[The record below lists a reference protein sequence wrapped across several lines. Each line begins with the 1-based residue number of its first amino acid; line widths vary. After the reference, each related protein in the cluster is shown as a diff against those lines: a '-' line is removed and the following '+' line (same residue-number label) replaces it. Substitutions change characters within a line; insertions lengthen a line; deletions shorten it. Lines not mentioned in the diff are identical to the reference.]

1 MTSFNGWIFKSITR
15 LGHNYWVFHNRF
27 RTFFHANKSIFD
39 VLFLLIYT
47 LEQLGL
53 FVFSIY
59 FNAHVI
65 LITGLSILFI
75 LTTLSIDKICME
87 SRYKELERTQH
98 QQEVHITK
106 LETYLEASM
115 KDKKELIKMFDNY
128 IGDTAADLEEFEYDN
143 SPRKAKKKR

>member
-1 MTSFNGWIFKSITR
+1 
-15 LGHNYWVFHNRF
+15 
-27 RTFFHANKSIFD
+27 
-39 VLFLLIYT
+39 
-47 LEQLGL
+47 
-53 FVFSIY
+53 
-59 FNAHVI
+59 
-65 LITGLSILFI
+65 
-75 LTTLSIDKICME
+75 ME